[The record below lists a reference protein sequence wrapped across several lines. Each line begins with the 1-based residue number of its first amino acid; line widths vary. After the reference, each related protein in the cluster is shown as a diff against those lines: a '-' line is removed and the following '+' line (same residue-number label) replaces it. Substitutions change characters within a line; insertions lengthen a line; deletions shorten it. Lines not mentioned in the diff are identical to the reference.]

1 MKRIE
6 ALHRRIRALLTAP
19 RTELGRWARF
29 CRYQIQL
36 WRFCAR
42 RLHEHNARAMSSALS
57 FRTIFALIPVLLLGL
72 LVTKSLGLRK
82 YGEAG
87 LRRLLSG
94 GAFDQLVHVGGS
106 ETATAPTTVPA
117 SQPAAITVA
126 DIIAEQVARAQ
137 EKLTFGTVGPV
148 GVVLLIWSAL
158 ALLET
163 MEGSLNRI
171 FGAPRGRSLA
181 RRVLLYWSAL
191 TLGPVLLAATAY
203 LSGQAASAF
212 QGTPGLSWMLAAAN
226 RLGPAVVGII
236 LLAALY
242 KLMPNTPVR
251 YRAAAAGALVAVP
264 LWLLAKWALG
274 LYVSHVV
281 VRGSLYGALGLLPL
295 FLLWLNVSWL
305 IFLFGAELAATA
317 ANLERMASAER
328 AESLLLGPWDLA
340 AAALVVARAYAR
352 GAGAARLEEVATALN
367 LPTPS
372 VRRLLEKLRA
382 AGIILRAEDNQA
394 EAYVLGR
401 PAETIGLGELLE
413 LSDHQRAQD
422 GGAYHPSVAAALERA
437 RRQQHGALEGMTLA
451 EVLASEEVG
460 E

>member
-1 MKRIE
+1 MKIIDV
-6 ALHRRIRALLTAP
+6 LHSRIRTLLTAP
-19 RTELGRWARF
+19 RAELGRWARF

-42 RLHEHNARAMSSALS
+42 RLHEHNARAMSAALS

-94 GAFDQLVHVGGS
+94 GAFDQLVHVSAPG
-106 ETATAPTTVPA
+106 TATAPA
-117 SQPAAITVA
+117 SQPTTVTVA
-126 DIIAEQVARAQ
+126 DIITEQVARAR

-158 ALLET
+158 ALLDT

-171 FGAPRGRSLA
+171 FGAPRRRALA

-191 TLGPVLLAATAY
+191 TLGPVLLAATVY
-203 LSGQAASAF
+203 LSGEAASAF
-212 QGTPGLSWMLAAAN
+212 HDVPGVAWLLAAAN
-226 RLGPAVVGII
+226 KLAPPVVGIV

-242 KLMPNTPVR
+242 KLMPNTTVR
-251 YRAAAAGALVAVP
+251 YRAAVAGALVAVP

-274 LYVSHVV
+274 LYVSGVV
-281 VRGSLYGALGLLPL
+281 VRGSLYGVLGLLPL
-295 FLLWLNVSWL
+295 FLLWLNLSWL

-317 ANLERMASAER
+317 ANLERMTSAEL
-328 AESLLLGPWDLA
+328 AESILLGPWDLVA
-340 AAALVVARAYAR
+340 AAVAVGRAYLR

-372 VRRLLEKLRA
+372 VRKLLERLRS
-382 AGIILRAEDNQA
+382 AGLVLRAEDERA
-394 EAYVLGR
+394 EAFVLAR
-401 PAETIGLGELLE
+401 PAEDIELGELLQ
-413 LSDHQRAQD
+413 LGDRQGSGRA
-422 GGAYHPSVAAALERA
+422 GGYHPSIAKALERA
-437 RRQQHGALEGMTLA
+437 RRRQREALGSMTLA
-451 EVLASEEVG
+451 DALAG
-460 E
+460 EDG